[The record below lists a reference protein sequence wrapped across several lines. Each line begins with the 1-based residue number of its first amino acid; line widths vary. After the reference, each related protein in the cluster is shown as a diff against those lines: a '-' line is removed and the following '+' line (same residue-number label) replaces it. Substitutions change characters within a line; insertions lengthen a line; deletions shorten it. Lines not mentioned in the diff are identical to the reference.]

1 MRRSLF
7 ERKISRGRP
16 RGGGRYGASSSCG
29 ARSGTDALVG
39 TIPGGVRIAP
49 RSPSRRRYVQSVV
62 PPDERI
68 FVGNARYH
76 SLVLNDVMFY
86 FLAGPRSGT
95 RYHELVPGVA
105 TTVEVQA
112 RIVQDL
118 ERHRVRYGVIRA
130 GPGYVPSPGG
140 GKTLDGFIQE
150 KFARVE
156 TFGTYGVWRRRQERS

>member
-1 MRRSLF
+1 MWGALGDGCA
-7 ERKISRGRP
+7 GR
-16 RGGGRYGASSSCG
+16 
-29 ARSGTDALVG
+29 DH
-39 TIPGGVRIAP
+39 PGGVRIAP

-118 ERHRVRYGVIRA
+118 ERHRVRYVVIRA